1 MYSVFHGPIL
11 WGFKNKYFLN
21 LIIICS
27 DSFILPVF
35 VRSGFCN
42 KNNHKLVILL
52 AWTAEASYSSGGWK
66 FNSRCQQ
73 ICYLVSSPSYYVVE
87 RARELFGVSFVSALS
102 PLMRAPPSW
111 SHVILLLTT
120 QRLHPLIS
128 HWELGF
134 QHVSWGAGRDT
145 NIQSITLPFE
155 VGGKKVWLLTAK
167 EIFLVFLIQAYE
179 IWEVLSVWT

>member
-1 MYSVFHGPIL
+1 MFNVFHGPIL
-11 WGFKNKYFLN
+11 WVFKNKYFLN

-35 VRSGFCN
+35 VCSGFCN

-73 ICYLVSSPSYYVVE
+73 ICYLVSSPSYYMEE

-102 PLMRAPPSW
+102 QFMRAPPSW
-111 SHVILLLTT
+111 SHVILLLLTT
-120 QRLHPLIS
+120 QRLHLLIA

-134 QHVSWGAGRDT
+134 QHVSWRGYKHSVHNTTIWGRR
-145 NIQSITLPFE
+145 
-155 VGGKKVWLLTAK
+155 
-167 EIFLVFLIQAYE
+167 
-179 IWEVLSVWT
+179 